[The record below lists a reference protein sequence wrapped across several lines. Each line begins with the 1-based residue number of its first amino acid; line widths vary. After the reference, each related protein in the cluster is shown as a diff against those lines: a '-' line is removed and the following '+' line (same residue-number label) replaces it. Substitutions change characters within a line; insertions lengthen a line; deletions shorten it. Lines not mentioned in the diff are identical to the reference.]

1 VNHGCNDQADDPT
14 TRGQWCCVSV
24 IALIMI
30 IPPTIL
36 VIILEGSISRGLIGV
51 VKG

>member
-1 VNHGCNDQADDPT
+1 MAAADDAT

-24 IALIMI
+24 LALIMI
-30 IPPTIL
+30 IPSMIL
-36 VIILEGSISRGLIGV
+36 AIILEGSVSRGLIGV

>member
-1 VNHGCNDQADDPT
+1 MAAADDAT

-24 IALIMI
+24 LALIMI
-30 IPPTIL
+30 IPPMIL
-36 VIILEGSISRGLIGV
+36 AIILEGSVSRGLIGV